1 MKITKRMI
9 NLNQLWR
16 LTIKEWYSLIS
27 DPILILLII
36 YTFSIAVYVI
46 AHGIDI
52 SISDASVAIVDED
65 NSQLSASISDA
76 LLPPYFKTP
85 IRISADQIK
94 PMLDNGSIV
103 FAVEI
108 PAGLERSLLNNE
120 DSEIMIHVDATA
132 MSQAGNG
139 TIYIQT
145 IIQNALNTQKVILSA
160 NQSSSINIISRAYFN
175 PNLDSIWFSSVMQ
188 VANAITMLAVIL
200 TGAAVLRE
208 REHGTLEHLLVMP
221 IGSSEIM
228 LSKIIANASVIIISA
243 LLSIKIMVEWVLDV
257 PIQGS
262 ITLYTVCTICYLFSV
277 TSLGVMLSTYTRSMA
292 QFGLL
297 MLPIIVLMYVLS
309 GAITP
314 VESMPDWLQNAILI
328 SPTTHFVRIS
338 QAILYRAAG
347 LDIVWPNIIMLL
359 IIGAVFYLIAL
370 RRFRRTVITNG

>member
-1 MKITKRMI
+1 MHLSKRRI

-36 YTFSIAVYVI
+36 YTFSIAVYII

-52 SISDASVAIVDED
+52 GVNDASIGVVDED
-65 NSQLSASISDA
+65 NSQLSHAITDS

-85 IRISADQIK
+85 LAISSDQIK

-108 PAGLERSLLNNE
+108 PAGLERSLLKNE

-132 MSQAGNG
+132 MAQAGIG
-139 TIYIQT
+139 TAYIQY
-145 IIQNALNTQKVILSA
+145 IIESTLNTQKVTLSTGA
-160 NQSSSINIISRAYFN
+160 TSSVNIVSRAYFN
-175 PNLDSIWFSSVMQ
+175 PNLNSIWFSSVMQ

-200 TGAAVLRE
+200 TGAAILRE

-228 LSKIIANASVIIISA
+228 LAKIIANASVIILST
-243 LLSIKIMVEWVLDV
+243 LLSIKFMIEGVLDV

-262 ITLYTVCTICYLFSV
+262 IALYIFCTTCYLFSV
-277 TSLGVMLSTYTRSMA
+277 TSLGVMLSTYTKNMA

-309 GAITP
+309 GALTP
-314 VESMPDWLQNAILI
+314 VESMPEWLQSAILI
-328 SPTTHFVRIS
+328 SPTTHFVSIS

-347 LDIVWPNIIMLL
+347 LDLIWKNIIMLL
-359 IIGAVFYLIAL
+359 IIGAIFYAVAL
-370 RRFRRTVITNG
+370 KRFRRTVITNG